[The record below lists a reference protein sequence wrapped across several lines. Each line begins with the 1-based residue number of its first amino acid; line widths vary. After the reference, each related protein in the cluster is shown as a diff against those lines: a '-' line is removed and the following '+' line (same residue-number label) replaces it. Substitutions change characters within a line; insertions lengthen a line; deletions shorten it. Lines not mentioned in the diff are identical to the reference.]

1 MKIKTLLIILP
12 SILLIAI
19 IASLII
25 TVINIKTN
33 NVTVSYSAFK
43 GTNPSST
50 VINPPTA
57 STVIYSSTGG
67 VIGKIYGQ
75 EEKAYQY
82 EENPSLYQGTS
93 ILYHLINIPPYSSNH
108 TDLAIA
114 IKLKDQLLTML
125 LNIGAITKADINQ
138 EKINTETPYFQVD
151 QDPYFTEYV
160 INKLMAKYSNY
171 VLAGGLKVYTTVNTQ
186 IDNMA
191 QQVVSQ
197 DYQKYVAPVDAN
209 SAALVADNPQNG
221 YILAMIGGPS
231 YQEQQLNMAD
241 EPRQQGSAMK
251 PLIYVKAFEMGYSPN
266 TMIDDAPICYGSYCP
281 VDYEGYTVGWVSI
294 DRAINQSINIPAIK
308 MLAAIGYQ
316 NGVNTL
322 ESEGIKLNPNTYYGL
337 PLVLG
342 DAGLTLTNMV
352 GAYNA
357 LANGGYYAQST
368 PFEKIVESN
377 GAILLNNT
385 NLSQKRILNANAVA
399 EMDQVL
405 GDTSLKAPMYGSV
418 TYYYS
423 VQGREYG
430 SKDGTSNGPKDVT
443 DYMFIPQLSVGGWA
457 GNTNDTNMTQYAVG
471 AFQAGPMVHDFI
483 MNYIQMENL
492 PVENF
497 PTPTYPTLNST
508 TSQIP

>member
-1 MKIKTLLIILP
+1 MKKLLFVFILP
-12 SILLIAI
+12 ILLMAALISTA
-19 IASLII
+19 II
-25 TVINIKTN
+25 TVNNIRDN
-33 NVTVSYSAFK
+33 NVEVLYSQFH
-43 GTNPSST
+43 GTNPQIT
-50 VINPPTA
+50 TIKPPIA
-57 STVIYSSTGG
+57 STIIYSSEGDI
-67 VIGKIYGQ
+67 IGKIYGQ

-82 EENPSLYQGTS
+82 EENPSLYQGKS
-93 ILYHLINIPPYSSNH
+93 ILYHLINIPPYAENSK
-108 TDLAIA
+108 TLALAIT
-114 IKLKDQLLTML
+114 LKDQILHILFQM
-125 LNIGAITKADINQ
+125 GAITQSDLKA
-138 EKINTETPYFQVD
+138 EKLNTETPYFEVD
-151 QDPYFTEYV
+151 QDSYFTEYV
-160 INKLMAKYSNY
+160 INQLMAKYSNY

-186 IDNMA
+186 LDDMA

-197 DYQKYVAPVDAN
+197 DYQSYIAPVGGD
-209 SAALVADNPQNG
+209 SAALVADNPTNG

-231 YQEQQLNMAD
+231 YQTQQLNMAD
-241 EPRQQGSAMK
+241 IPRQQGSAMK
-251 PLIYVKAFEMGYSPN
+251 PLIYVKAFEMGYSPD
-266 TMIDDAPICYGSYCP
+266 TMIDDSPICYGNYCP

-316 NGVNTL
+316 NGIDTL
-322 ESEGIKLNPNTYYGL
+322 EAEGLKLDPNTYYGL
-337 PLVLG
+337 PIVLG

-352 GAYNA
+352 GAYNS

-368 PFEKIVESN
+368 PFEKIVGSS
-377 GAILLNNT
+377 GTIILNNT
-385 NLSQKRILNANAVA
+385 KLQQKRILDANAVA
-399 EMDQVL
+399 EMEQVL
-405 GDTSLKAPMYGSV
+405 GDTSLKSPMYGSA

-430 SKDGTSNGPKDVT
+430 SKDGTSNGPKDIT

-457 GNTNDTNMTQYAVG
+457 GNTNDTNMSQAAVG

-508 TSQIP
+508 TSSIP